1 MPPRAWLPI
10 GIIAALPLSAA
21 CTIELSP
28 AAVIGDTAV
37 SATLRLSEPAPSSGL
52 IVRLD
57 SSAWAVRTESQLT
70 IPGGHSTVAF
80 TISTSPVAANT
91 HAVISVA
98 AGQCNSSAGVTV
110 YPPILAGVSLADVA
124 CSANSGLRGAI
135 MLNGPA
141 PATGA
146 VVTLQSSDLRVI
158 VPAYVTIPPG
168 HSTAEFSL
176 STGQV
181 LSRNAV
187 AVTATYGA
195 SAQTALLNV
204 LPGI

>member
-1 MPPRAWLPI
+1 MV
-10 GIIAALPLSAA
+10 ALPLSAT
-21 CTIELSP
+21 CTIELTP

-37 SATLRLSEPAPSSGL
+37 SGTLKLSEPAPSSGL
-52 IVRLD
+52 IIRLN
-57 SSAWAVRTESQLT
+57 SSAPAAHTESQVS
-70 IPGGHSTVAF
+70 IPAGHSTAAF
-80 TISTSPVAANT
+80 TISTSPVAAST
-91 HAVISVA
+91 HAVISA
-98 AGQCNSSAGVTV
+98 ASGQCSSSAGVTV
-110 YPPILAGVSLADVA
+110 YPAMLTEVSLAEVA
-124 CSANSGLRGAI
+124 CTSNSGLRGAI

-141 PATGA
+141 PSTGA
-146 VVTLQSSDLRVI
+146 VVTLQSSDLLVT

-168 HSTAEFSL
+168 QSSAEFAL